1 MGRPRSKKPWHHA
14 PSGYWCCTVNG
25 KREYLDRDYKLACR
39 KLNELRSKVKREE
52 AGGKEWLDAPFA
64 ELVDEY
70 LTDIKARRKST
81 TYVSARYRLL
91 RALEVLGTKVRV
103 GEVRKSHLAK
113 IEANL
118 TSSGSYSP
126 TTIKDT
132 LVIVSGVFNW
142 AVKHDYVDVNPLIGF
157 ERPAARTRSRIIEP
171 EEFQALLRV
180 ADVNFR
186 KVLIA
191 LRLTGCRPGEV
202 RSLIWEWVDLG
213 NALWVFPDHKTITRQ
228 RHPRPRIVPLPGPV
242 FRLCEN
248 LAKSGNEP
256 TEHVFVNQW
265 GQPYTKNCF
274 VRKMARL
281 RKRAGLKPKAGEQ
294 IVMYSNRHSYATNAI
309 GKISDLELAEL
320 LGHTDTS
327 MLRRYVHI
335 SVSRLQE
342 MQSRV
347 QAKRVRGND

>member
-1 MGRPRSKKPWHHA
+1 MGRPRSTKPWHHA
-14 PSGYWCCTVNG
+14 KSGFWCATIDG
-25 KREYLDRDYKLACR
+25 KREYLDKDYKVACR
-39 KLNELRSKVKREE
+39 KLKELRNKVKREE
-52 AGGKEWLDAPFA
+52 AGGKEWLDVPFA
-64 ELVDEY
+64 ELADEY
-70 LTDIKARRKST
+70 LADTKARRKST

-91 RALEVLGTKVRV
+91 RALKILGTKVRV

-113 IEANL
+113 IEAKL
-118 TSSGSYSP
+118 TVSNSYSP

-142 AVKHDYVDVNPLIGF
+142 AVKHDYVEVNPLTGF
-157 ERPAARTRSRIIEP
+157 EKPAARARSRIIEP

-180 ADVNFR
+180 ADANFR

-202 RSLIWEWVDLG
+202 RSLIWEWVDLP

-228 RHPRPRIVPLPGPV
+228 RHPRPRIVPLPAPV
-242 FRLCEN
+242 FQLCEN

-265 GQPYTKNCF
+265 GRPYSKDCF
-274 VRKMARL
+274 VQKMARL
-281 RKRAGLKPKAGEQ
+281 RKRAGLTTKAGEQ

-309 GKISDLELAEL
+309 GKLSDLELAEL

-327 MLRRYVHI
+327 MLRRYVHV

>member
-113 IEANL
+113 IEAQL
-118 TSSGSYSP
+118 TGSGSYSP

-132 LVIVSGVFNW
+132 LVIVSGVFNVTGPFPTATLNCTAGGLAAGTTFSASVVTLN
-142 AVKHDYVDVNPLIGF
+142 AVGASAPST
-157 ERPAARTRSRIIEP
+157 PAVFSKPSTAWRRS
-171 EEFQALLRV
+171 
-180 ADVNFR
+180 
-186 KVLIA
+186 
-191 LRLTGCRPGEV
+191 
-202 RSLIWEWVDLG
+202 S
-213 NALWVFPDHKTITRQ
+213 
-228 RHPRPRIVPLPGPV
+228 
-242 FRLCEN
+242 
-248 LAKSGNEP
+248 
-256 TEHVFVNQW
+256 
-265 GQPYTKNCF
+265 
-274 VRKMARL
+274 
-281 RKRAGLKPKAGEQ
+281 
-294 IVMYSNRHSYATNAI
+294 
-309 GKISDLELAEL
+309 
-320 LGHTDTS
+320 
-327 MLRRYVHI
+327 
-335 SVSRLQE
+335 
-342 MQSRV
+342 
-347 QAKRVRGND
+347 